1 MDNFFRLCIEH
12 EVNVSWLYRKI
23 DDCWVLRL
31 RKDIFGLDRV
41 YPTYEVKQMNVD
53 LGTRLVAELY
63 QFLRSTSKS
72 ENTKEEN

>member
-1 MDNFFRLCIEH
+1 MDNFFQLCIEH
-12 EVNVSWLYRKI
+12 EVNVSWFYRKN

-31 RKDIFGLDRV
+31 RKDIFGCDRV

-63 QFLRSTSKS
+63 QFLRSTNKS
-72 ENTKEEN
+72 ERAKEED